1 MPRVTTTR
9 IREMKAKGEK
19 IAVLTATDWC
29 WAGLVDKAGLDMILV
44 GDSLGMVALGY
55 ENTLPVTMEEMLH
68 HTRAVARGCE
78 HALVVGDMPF
88 MSCQESVAQAVHNAG
103 RFLKEAGAQAVKV
116 EGGHAVVPAVRRM
129 VQSGIPV
136 MGHVGLTPQHVH
148 KLGGYKVQGR
158 SSQDSRRILE
168 EVLALEEAGVFCVVL
183 ECVPLDLAET
193 VTREASIPTIGI
205 GAGPSCN
212 GQVLVLHDVL
222 GMFERFT
229 PRFVKQYASLGEE
242 ASRALAEYVQEVRTQ
257 RFPGPEHSFGSGTPE
272 Q

>member
-29 WAGLVDKAGLDMILV
+29 WASLVDKAGLDMILV

-68 HTRAVARGCE
+68 HTRAVARGCGN
-78 HALVVGDMPF
+78 ALVVGDMPF
-88 MSCQESVAQAVHNAG
+88 MSCQESVSQAVHNAG
-103 RFLKEAGAQAVKV
+103 RFIKEAGAQAVKV

-158 SSQDSRRILE
+158 SSEDSRRILE
-168 EVLALEEAGVFCVVL
+168 EVLALEEAGAFCVVL
-183 ECVPLDLAET
+183 ECVPSDLAET

-205 GAGPSCN
+205 GAGPHCN

-242 ASRALAEYVQEVRTQ
+242 ASRAIAEYVQEVRTQ
-257 RFPGPEHSFGSGTPE
+257 GFPGPEHSFGSGSPE